1 MRIADRE
8 EERVFISW
16 FASWSLDRR
25 VFRSYEL
32 IREERSSQLSVE
44 GLGGWVERDVARSIG
59 VGIVEAE
66 VEEEDATKELDVV
79 KVKEG
84 GAMRRMDGRSR

>member
-16 FASWSLDRR
+16 FASWSLERR

-66 VEEEDATKELDVV
+66 VEEDATKELDVV

-84 GAMRRMDGRSR
+84 GGMRRMDGRSR